1 MSGDFYYIYG
11 LQHDLKIV
19 QSHETSHSPHDKFIF
34 YNEHLGQL
42 GMLSISIKTFRLSF
56 VSFLF
61 DHDWDLP

>member
-42 GMLSISIKTFRLSF
+42 ELIADTEP
-56 VSFLF
+56 V
-61 DHDWDLP
+61 